1 MEKRAVDILLSNIQN
16 AEFILAK
23 LGVVESSSII
33 YGYDGDKSVKVTI
46 TFKNGVYLPDEVNN
60 IARYTIKNNQI
71 TYLFEDTITMMPVKL
86 ALYPL
91 YRLMTDEILDCFI
104 M

>member
-1 MEKRAVDILLSNIQN
+1 MEKRAVDTLLSDIQN

-46 TFKNGVYLPDEVNN
+46 TFKNGVYLPDEDNN

-71 TYLFEDTITMMPVKL
+71 TYLFEDTITMTPVKL

-91 YRLMTDEILDCFI
+91 YRLMTDEILDYFI

>member
-1 MEKRAVDILLSNIQN
+1 MEKRAVDVLLSNIQN

-23 LGVVESSSII
+23 LGVVEASSVI

-46 TFKNGVYLPDEVNN
+46 TFRNGVYLPDEDNKV
-60 IARYTIKNNQI
+60 ARYTIKNNQI

-86 ALYPL
+86 AMYPL
-91 YRLMTDEILDCFI
+91 FKLMTDEILDSFI

>member
-1 MEKRAVDILLSNIQN
+1 MEKRAVDTLLSDIQN
-16 AEFILAK
+16 AEYILAK

-46 TFKNGVYLPDEVNN
+46 TFRNGVYLPDEYSNV
-60 IARYTIKNNQI
+60 ARYTIKNNKI
-71 TYLFEDTITMMPVKL
+71 TYLFEDTITMMQGKM

-91 YRLMTDEILDCFI
+91 YRLMTYELLESFI